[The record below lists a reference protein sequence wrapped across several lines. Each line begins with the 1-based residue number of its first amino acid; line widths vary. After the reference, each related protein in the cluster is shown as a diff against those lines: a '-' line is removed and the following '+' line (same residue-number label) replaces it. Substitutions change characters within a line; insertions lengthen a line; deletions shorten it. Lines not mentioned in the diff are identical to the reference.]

1 MTLIFN
7 KRWDILVFMNSDTSK
22 VQEFCEARDWDQYHN
37 PKELSIGLI
46 TEASEL
52 LEKFRFL
59 TEDQVNE
66 KMRDP
71 EFRDQVGDEL
81 ADAYFFVLRFAQM
94 NGFEL
99 SEVLETKLV
108 KNDRKYP
115 VERSKGSNKK
125 YTEL

>member
-1 MTLIFN
+1 M
-7 KRWDILVFMNSDTSK
+7 KSDVEK
-22 VQEFCEARDWDQYHN
+22 IREFCEARDWDQYHS

-52 LEKFRFL
+52 LENFRFL
-59 TEDQVNE
+59 SEDQINE

-71 EFRDQVGDEL
+71 EFREQIGDEL
-81 ADAYFFVLRFAQM
+81 ADVYFFMLRFAQM
-94 NGFEL
+94 NGFDL
-99 SEVLETKLV
+99 TEVLESKLV

-115 VERSKGSNKK
+115 VERARGSNKK